1 MQLKDILSNVVDLS
15 MSSVEVSVTTA
26 NILTYGRGIQSA
38 ATSMAGAIEEL
49 SVSISEIEDSAQR
62 SSQAARESS
71 ELTGE
76 GIDGLS
82 SLRNQ
87 ILETRETFGAIASKT
102 EELREVVSNLG
113 KVVDLIAKIAA
124 QTNLLALNATIE
136 AARAGDHGRGF
147 AVVASEVKSLS
158 RQTSDSTDTI
168 RKQIDTLG
176 AAFSQVIGSVT
187 KSQEAVDTVVSLAEN
202 VGQRFEGINNNATS
216 ISAKIAELAEVISQQ
231 KLAVGQLSQHML
243 VVKDQSNNNLDAVEK
258 LADQSDRSVQI
269 IEDWRAELAAEDIDN
284 KVIYLAKADHLI
296 WKKRL
301 LDMALGRSDLK
312 ASELTDHTLCRL
324 GKWYYSPDNR
334 MRNLPSFIAIEAPH
348 KKVHYH
354 GIEAAKCFEAHHLDE
369 GMAHFHKLEEAS
381 HEVLGALNELGR
393 QTLM

>member
-1 MQLKDILSNVVDLS
+1 MELKDVLGNIVNLS
-15 MSSVEVSVTTA
+15 MSSVDVSVTTA
-26 NILTYGRGIQSA
+26 HILSHGRGIQSA

-49 SVSISEIEDSAQR
+49 SISIGEIENSAQR
-62 SSQAARESS
+62 SSQAAHESS
-71 ELTGE
+71 ELTGK
-76 GIDGLS
+76 GIEGLS

-87 ILETRETFGAIASKT
+87 ILDTRETFGAIAGKIA
-102 EELREVVSNLG
+102 ELRGVVANLG
-113 KVVDLIAKIAA
+113 KVVDLISKIAA

-158 RQTSDSTDTI
+158 RQTSESTDTI

-176 AAFSQVIGSVT
+176 AAFSQVIDSVA
-187 KSQEAVDTVVSLAEN
+187 KSETAVDTVVSLAEN
-202 VGQRFEGINNNATS
+202 VGQRFEAINDNATS
-216 ISAKIAELAEVISQQ
+216 ISGKVTELAEIISQQ
-231 KLAVGQLSQHML
+231 KLAVGQLSQHMS
-243 VVKDQSNNNLDAVEK
+243 VVKDQSNNNLEAVEN
-258 LADQSDRSVQI
+258 LANQSDRTVQLV
-269 IEDWRAELAAEDIDN
+269 ETWRAELAVQDIEN
-284 KVIYLAKADHLI
+284 KVIYLAKADHLL

-301 LDMALGRSDLK
+301 LDMALGRSNLK

-334 MRNLPSFIAIEAPH
+334 MKNLPSFVAIEAPH

-354 GIEAAKCFEAHHLDE
+354 GIEAAKRFEIHQLDE
-369 GMAHFHKLEEAS
+369 GMAHFRKLEEAS
-381 HEVLGALNELGR
+381 TEVLRALTELER

>member
-1 MQLKDILSNVVDLS
+1 MQQRDILSNVVDLS
-15 MSSVEVSVTTA
+15 MSAVDVSVTTV
-26 NILTYGRGIQSA
+26 NILSYGRGIQSA

-49 SVSISEIEDSAQR
+49 SISIGEIEDSAQR

-76 GIDGLS
+76 GLDGLS

-87 ILETRETFGAIASKT
+87 ILATRETFGAIASKT
-102 EELREVVSNLG
+102 EELRDVVFNLG
-113 KVVDLIAKIAA
+113 KVVDLISKIAA

-158 RQTSDSTDTI
+158 RQTSDSTDVI

-176 AAFSQVIGSVT
+176 SAFSQVIASVT
-187 KSQEAVDTVVSLAEN
+187 KSQDAVDTVVSVAEN
-202 VGQRFEGINNNATS
+202 VGQRFEGINHNATS
-216 ISAKIAELAEVISQQ
+216 ISDKVAELAEIISQQ
-231 KLAVGQLSQHML
+231 KLAVGQLSQHMS
-243 VVKDQSNNNLDAVEK
+243 VVKDQSNSNLEAAEQ
-258 LADQSDRSVQI
+258 LADQSDRSVQL
-269 IEDWRAELAAEDIDN
+269 IEDWRARLATEDIEN
-284 KVIYLAKADHLI
+284 KVIFLAKADHLI

-301 LDMALGRSDLK
+301 LDMAFGRSDLK
-312 ASELTDHTLCRL
+312 AAELTDHTLCRL

-334 MRNLPSFIAIEAPH
+334 MRNLPSFAAIEMPH
-348 KKVHYH
+348 QKVHYH
-354 GIEAAKCFEAHHLDE
+354 GIEAAKRFEAHQLDE
-369 GMAHFHKLEEAS
+369 GMAHFHQLETAS
-381 HEVLGALNELGR
+381 QEVLAALNELAR